1 MNKNIFCAIDLEHPS
16 ISKKILSEGLRL
28 ADANGATVNVMTVI
42 PDYGMTIVGSYFEE
56 GVQAKAI
63 ASTNDA
69 LHAFVSE
76 NLTGNVKIRHI
87 VSSGSVYEEVLKY
100 ADQVEADV
108 IVIGASKPDLKDFLL
123 GPNAA
128 RVARHANVSVFIVRE

>member
-1 MNKNIFCAIDLEHPS
+1 MNIFCAVDLEHPG

-28 ADANGATVNVMTVI
+28 SDANGPTINVMTVI
-42 PDYGMTIVGSYFEE
+42 PDYGMTIVGSYFED
-56 GVQAKAI
+56 GVLDKAKQ
-63 ASTNDA
+63 SVNDA

-76 NLTGNVKIRHI
+76 NLSGNVKIRHI

-100 ADQVEADV
+100 ANQVDADV
-108 IVIGASKPDLKDFLL
+108 IVIGASKPNLKDYLL